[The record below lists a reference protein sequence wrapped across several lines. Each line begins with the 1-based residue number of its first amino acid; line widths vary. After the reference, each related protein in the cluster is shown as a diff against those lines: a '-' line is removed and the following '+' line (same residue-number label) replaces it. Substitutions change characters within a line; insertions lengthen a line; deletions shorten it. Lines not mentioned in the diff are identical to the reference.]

1 MTGYFVS
8 LLMGLVVGVAYALVQ
23 VRFPAPPLI
32 SLVGLLGMVL
42 GEKVVDMVKRH
53 LPSQVGQPPA
63 DVQKP
68 RPWSEG
74 PHEPMSA

>member
-8 LLMGLVVGVAYALVQ
+8 LLMGMVVGVAYALVQ
-23 VRFPAPPLI
+23 VHFPAPPPI

-42 GEKVVDMVKRH
+42 GEKVVDMVKRS

-68 RPWSEG
+68 RPWPER